1 MHRVPRV
8 RPNELRHS
16 SAALM
21 AEAGLPLHRIADLL
35 LGQVNTPMFDK
46 TYRHRPPVVD
56 DAATVDAA
64 FNE

>member
-1 MHRVPRV
+1 
-8 RPNELRHS
+8 
-16 SAALM
+16 M